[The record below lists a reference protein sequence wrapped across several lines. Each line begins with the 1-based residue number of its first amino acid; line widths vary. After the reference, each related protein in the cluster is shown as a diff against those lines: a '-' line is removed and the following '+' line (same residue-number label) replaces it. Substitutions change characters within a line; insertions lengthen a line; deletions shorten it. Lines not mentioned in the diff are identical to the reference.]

1 MTGLAGQLQGNIQA
15 HELLSACL
23 VRRAKLGFV
32 SRRQVPA
39 LEAMARHQV
48 PSVASLSVT
57 PVAKR
62 TQGGDGPQC
71 KRVKGLSPVIRK
83 KLWVPTWLDTRKATS
98 KEPSRPRLQRT
109 HRGQRPGHV
118 IKAESGTREILWVL
132 PQTGVGRHNRQTG
145 RKPND
150 P

>member
-1 MTGLAGQLQGNIQA
+1 MVVKGKYKQESGVYPT
-15 HELLSACL
+15 LSNLCYKPLNLL

-39 LEAMARHQV
+39 PEVLARHRV

-71 KRVKGLSPVIRK
+71 ESVKGLSPVMDVNCGCR
-83 KLWVPTWLDTRKATS
+83 R
-98 KEPSRPRLQRT
+98 R
-109 HRGQRPGHV
+109 
-118 IKAESGTREILWVL
+118 
-132 PQTGVGRHNRQTG
+132 
-145 RKPND
+145 
-150 P
+150 